1 MSPDQSQC
9 KPRVGL
15 PWVTFPLVFLAT
27 MYLLNTLALLANHHS
42 TGDVLI
48 GAPIT
53 AVLETLVVVTVLRL
67 GFWLFSRLPARKR

>member
-1 MSPDQSQC
+1 
-9 KPRVGL
+9 
-15 PWVTFPLVFLAT
+15 

-53 AVLETLVVVTVLRL
+53 AVFETLVVVTVLRL
-67 GFWLFSRLPARKR
+67 GFWLFSRLRG